1 MTDLTMTEMMTKED
15 VTAMILSAKKQAG
28 LTWEEI
34 ADKIGMSPVWTHSAA
49 MGMNAFPAEKA
60 KLMVSVMGL
69 PQEAES
75 VLAESPTKIWEQAVP
90 TDPCIYRFY
99 EIVGVYGPTLKAL
112 IQEKFGDGIMSAIDF
127 DMTVTRVENPKGDRV
142 KVEMSGKYLGYNSW
156 CPVPRCPHSVMRM
169 LFKRFAWLKMPGTR
183 ATPTKWPWPI
193 PPTPAGA
200 IVPNSLMAATRSA
213 LF

>member
-1 MTDLTMTEMMTKED
+1 MTEMMTKED

-28 LTWEEI
+28 LNWEEI

-49 MGMNAFPAEKA
+49 MGMNAFPPEKA

-75 VLAESPTKIWEQAVP
+75 VLVESPTKIWEQAIP

-127 DMTVTRVENPKGDRV
+127 DMSVTRVENPKGDRV
-142 KVEMSGKYLGYNSW
+142 KVEMCGKYLGYNSW
-156 CPVPRCPHSVMRM
+156 
-169 LFKRFAWLKMPGTR
+169 
-183 ATPTKWPWPI
+183 
-193 PPTPAGA
+193 
-200 IVPNSLMAATRSA
+200 
-213 LF
+213 

>member
-1 MTDLTMTEMMTKED
+1 MKDFSMTETMTKED
-15 VTAMILSAKKQAG
+15 VTAMILAAKKQAG

-34 ADKIGMSPVWTHSAA
+34 AAKIGMSPVWTHSAA
-49 MGMNAFPAEKA
+49 MGMNAFPPEKA

-75 VLAESPTKIWEQAVP
+75 LLSESPTKIWEQAVP

-127 DMTVTRVENPKGDRV
+127 DMSVTRVENPKGDRV

-156 CPVPRCPHSVMRM
+156 
-169 LFKRFAWLKMPGTR
+169 
-183 ATPTKWPWPI
+183 
-193 PPTPAGA
+193 
-200 IVPNSLMAATRSA
+200 
-213 LF
+213 

>member
-1 MTDLTMTEMMTKED
+1 MKDLAMTETMTRED

-28 LTWEEI
+28 RTWEEI

-60 KLMVSVMGL
+60 KLMVSAMGL

-75 VLAESPTKIWEQAVP
+75 LLSESPTKIWTQSVP

-127 DMTVTRVENPKGDRV
+127 HMSVTREENPKGDRV
-142 KVEMSGKYLGYNSW
+142 KIEMSGKYLGYNSW
-156 CPVPRCPHSVMRM
+156 
-169 LFKRFAWLKMPGTR
+169 
-183 ATPTKWPWPI
+183 
-193 PPTPAGA
+193 
-200 IVPNSLMAATRSA
+200 
-213 LF
+213 

>member
-1 MTDLTMTEMMTKED
+1 MKDLTMTEMMTKED
-15 VTAMILSAKKQAG
+15 ATSMILSAKKQAG
-28 LTWEEI
+28 LTWEGI

-49 MGMNAFPAEKA
+49 MGMNAFPADKA

-75 VLAESPTKIWEQAVP
+75 VLSESPTKIWEQAVP

-127 DMTVTRVENPKGDRV
+127 DMTVTRIENPKGDRV

-156 CPVPRCPHSVMRM
+156 
-169 LFKRFAWLKMPGTR
+169 
-183 ATPTKWPWPI
+183 
-193 PPTPAGA
+193 
-200 IVPNSLMAATRSA
+200 
-213 LF
+213 